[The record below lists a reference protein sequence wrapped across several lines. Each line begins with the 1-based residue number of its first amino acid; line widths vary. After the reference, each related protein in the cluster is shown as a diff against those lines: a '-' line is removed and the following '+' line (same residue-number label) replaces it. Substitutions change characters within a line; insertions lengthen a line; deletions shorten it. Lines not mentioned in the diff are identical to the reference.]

1 MLSQERGEI
10 GSHEM
15 VCGLCVR
22 HRHQRGVQ
30 HVLLQRG
37 DLPRAAKRLCP
48 AFLPSPTVFYSSP
61 SWGQHVSAV
70 LNFPSELGSFILAR
84 AGACTSAIRCSC
96 ARGGD
101 AAAGQCDHFSP
112 SSSSRAKGFVPPYLH
127 VSYISTPH
135 LLVSALG
142 HLSPLCE
149 ANGTPGKGISSSST
163 SLGFEHLLLAHTH
176 MGSLYLTN
184 NYLTKYANS
193 IITVICLAIISV

>member
-1 MLSQERGEI
+1 MCCCKGGTFRGLPKGSVQLFCLPLLSSTALLLGDNMFLQSSISFQSLGA
-10 GSHEM
+10 SFWQ
-15 VCGLCVR
+15 GL
-22 HRHQRGVQ
+22 
-30 HVLLQRG
+30 VLV
-37 DLPRAAKRLCP
+37 PRAIC
-48 AFLPSPTVFYSSP
+48 
-61 SWGQHVSAV
+61 
-70 LNFPSELGSFILAR
+70 
-84 AGACTSAIRCSC
+84 CSC
-96 ARGGD
+96 ARGGGT
-101 AAAGQCDHFSP
+101 AARQCDHFSP